1 MQAGETLSSAVESS
15 RKGFERTTTD
25 YEMISKFADISTILL
40 KKAEQN
46 IESREI
52 FDGERFINVFESSY
66 KTSYVDGSYI
76 HIVVYGHNVE
86 DLIDLGLHISEHS
99 DDGNMLFGFN
109 YQLISNELIRRT
121 VEIDVENDGTLDH
134 FSIFEIHSLLEE
146 LSQIEA
152 FGDDSKKEE
161 VRAIKEGSA
170 EDKLLSM
177 YDMEFDGVDGTLR
190 LSELE
195 NLEEII
201 LYASPFKVIVEEE
214 DL

>member
-1 MQAGETLSSAVESS
+1 MQAGETLSSVVESS
-15 RKGFERTTTD
+15 RKGLERTTND
-25 YEMISKFADISTILL
+25 YEIINKFADISTILL

-99 DDGNMLFGFN
+99 DDGNMLSGFN
-109 YQLISNELIRRT
+109 YQLISDELTRRT
-121 VEIDVENDGTLDH
+121 VEIDAETDGTLDH

-146 LSQIEA
+146 LSQLEV

-161 VRAIKEGSA
+161 VKAIKEGSA
-170 EDKLLSM
+170 EDRLLGM
-177 YDMEFDGVDGTLR
+177 YDREFYGVVDTLR

-195 NLEEII
+195 NIEELIR
-201 LYASPFKVIVEEE
+201 YASPFKVTDEEE
-214 DL
+214 V